1 MNSLNNIYLGG
12 SMEKQELID
21 HNESLQMGLDLV
33 WQELYYCFEN
43 AQSPESKLQIQNII
57 KEVSNLYDNVSFME
71 GSYFKRINQVDD
83 LIGVSFKPP
92 RSLPIPNT
100 NSNAP
105 LDERGRGRNAIRNH
119 NL

>member
-1 MNSLNNIYLGG
+1 MN
-12 SMEKQELID
+12 KQDLIE
-21 HNESLQMGLDLV
+21 HNESLLTDLDLA
-33 WQELYYCFEN
+33 WQQLYYCFEN

-57 KEVSNLYDNVSFME
+57 KAVSNLYDNVSFLE
-71 GSYFKRINQVDD
+71 GTYFKRINQVDD

-105 LDERGRGRNAIRNH
+105 LDERGRGRNAIRTH